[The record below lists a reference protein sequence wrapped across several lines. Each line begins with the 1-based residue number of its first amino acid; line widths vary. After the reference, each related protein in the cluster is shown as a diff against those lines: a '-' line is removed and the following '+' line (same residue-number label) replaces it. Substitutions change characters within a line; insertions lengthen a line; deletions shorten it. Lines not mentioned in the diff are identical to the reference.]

1 MKFLQP
7 QKLIFGLASFT
18 FTLFIFANAFEVLAN
33 QDIPLGMSL
42 NQMEIQEPINKIVS
56 EYKIKQGNKD
66 IDINLDIG
74 IIDLI
79 EIEELDIK
87 SIVEEARNINDIWY
101 QRPSMAQYI
110 ELNYDKFN
118 NPVDYLIYL
127 KKSWRTIPHT
137 SNIEIGNTVN
147 ISTKKGQSIS
157 YSVESIKILN
167 YNDIFVASKSD
178 KRQIILLIEDTNN
191 SIYYGYSL
199 VSYR

>member
-79 EIEELDIK
+79 EIEELGIK

-127 KKSWRTIPHT
+127 KKSWRTIPYT